1 MKRARL
7 EDDFNPVYP
16 YEHYNPLDIPF
27 ITPPFASSN
36 GLQEKPPGVL
46 SLKYTDPL
54 TTKNG
59 ALTLKLGT
67 GLNIDENG
75 DLSSDASVEV
85 SAPITKTN
93 KIVGLNYTK
102 PLALRSNAL
111 TLSYNAPLNV
121 VNNNLALNISQPVTV
136 NANNELSLLIDA
148 PLNADTGTLR
158 LQSAAPLGLVD
169 KTLKVLFS
177 SPLYLDNNFLTLAI
191 ERPLALSSNKAVT
204 LKYSP
209 PLKIE
214 NENLTLS
221 TGGPF
226 TVSGGNLNLTTS
238 APLSVQNNS
247 LSLFITSPLK
257 VINSML
263 AVGVNPPFTITDSGL
278 AMDLGDGLALGG
290 SKLIINLGPGLQMS
304 NGAITLALDAA
315 LPLQYRDNQLQ
326 LRIGST
332 SGLIMSGVT
341 QTLNV
346 NANTGKGLA
355 VENNSLVVKLGNGL
369 RFDSWGSITV
379 SPTTTTPT
387 TLWTTADP
395 SPNATFY
402 ESLDAKVWLV
412 LVKCNGMVN
421 GTISIKAQKGI
432 LLRPTASFIS
442 FVMYFYSDGTWR
454 KNYPV
459 FDNEGILANSAT
471 WGYRQGQSANTN
483 VSNAV
488 EFMPSS
494 KRYPNQKGSEVQN
507 MALTYTFLQGDPNM
521 AISFQSIYNHALEGY
536 SLKFTWRVRNNERFD
551 IPCCSFSYVT
561 EQ

>member
-1 MKRARL
+1 MKRARF

-67 GLNIDENG
+67 GLNIDKNG

-102 PLALRSNAL
+102 PLALQNNAL
-111 TLSYNAPLNV
+111 TLSYNAPFNV
-121 VNNNLALNISQPVTV
+121 VNNNLALNMSQPVTI

-158 LQSAAPLGLVD
+158 LQSDAPLGLVD

-191 ERPLALSSNKAVT
+191 ERPLALSSNRAVA

-226 TVSGGNLNLTTS
+226 TVSGGNLNLATS

-247 LSLFITSPLK
+247 LSL
-257 VINSML
+257 
-263 AVGVNPPFTITDSGL
+263 GVNPPFLITDSGL

-315 LPLQYRDNQLQ
+315 LPLQYTNNQLQ
-326 LRIGST
+326 LRIGSA
-332 SGLIMSGVT
+332 SALIMSGVT

-346 NANTGKGLA
+346 NASTSKGLA
-355 VENNSLVVKLGNGL
+355 IENNSLVVKLGNGL
-369 RFDSWGSITV
+369 RFDSWGSIAV

-412 LVKCNGMVN
+412 LVKCNDMVN
-421 GTISIKAQKGI
+421 GTISIKAQKGT
-432 LLRPTASFIS
+432 LLKPTASFIS

-494 KRYPNQKGSEVQN
+494 KRYPNEKGSEVQN

-521 AISFQSIYNHALEGY
+521 AISFQSIYNHAIEGY

>member
-1 MKRARL
+1 MKRARF

-67 GLNIDENG
+67 GLNIDKNG

-102 PLALRSNAL
+102 PLALQNNAL
-111 TLSYNAPLNV
+111 TLSYNAPFNV
-121 VNNNLALNISQPVTV
+121 VNNNLALNMSQPVTI

-158 LQSAAPLGLVD
+158 LQSDAPLGLVD

-191 ERPLALSSNKAVT
+191 ERPLALSSNRAVA

-226 TVSGGNLNLTTS
+226 TVSGGNLNLATS

-247 LSLFITSPLK
+247 LSL
-257 VINSML
+257 
-263 AVGVNPPFTITDSGL
+263 GVNPPFLITDSGL

-315 LPLQYRDNQLQ
+315 LPLQYENNQLQ
-326 LRIGST
+326 LRIGSA
-332 SGLIMSGVT
+332 SALIMSGVT

-346 NANTGKGLA
+346 NASTSKGLA
-355 VENNSLVVKLGNGL
+355 IENNSLVVKLGNGL
-369 RFDSWGSITV
+369 HFDSWGSIAV

-421 GTISIKAQKGI
+421 GTISIKAQKGT
-432 LLRPTASFIS
+432 LLNPTASFIS

-494 KRYPNQKGSEVQN
+494 KRYPNEKGSEVQN

-521 AISFQSIYNHALEGY
+521 AISFQSIYNHAIEGY

>member
-121 VNNNLALNISQPVTV
+121 VNNNLALNVSQPVTV

-191 ERPLALSSNKAVT
+191 ERPLALSSNRAVT

-369 RFDSWGSITV
+369 RFDSWGSIAV

-421 GTISIKAQKGI
+421 GTISIKALKGI

-454 KNYPV
+454 KTYPV

-483 VSNAV
+483 VSNAI

-507 MALTYTFLQGDPNM
+507 MALTYTFLQGNPNM

>member
-102 PLALRSNAL
+102 PLALQSNAL

-121 VNNNLALNISQPVTV
+121 VNNNLALNVSQPVTV

-191 ERPLALSSNKAVT
+191 ERPLALSSNRAVA

-226 TVSGGNLNLTTS
+226 TVSGGNLNLATS

-247 LSLFITSPLK
+247 LSL
-257 VINSML
+257 
-263 AVGVNPPFTITDSGL
+263 GVNPPFLITDSGL

-290 SKLIINLGPGLQMS
+290 SKLIINLGPGLQTS

-315 LPLQYRDNQLQ
+315 LPLQYKNNQLQ
-326 LRIGST
+326 LRIGSA
-332 SGLIMSGVT
+332 SALIMSGVT

-346 NANTGKGLA
+346 NASTSKGLA
-355 VENNSLVVKLGNGL
+355 IENNSLVVKLGNGL

-421 GTISIKAQKGI
+421 GTISIKAQKGT
-432 LLRPTASFIS
+432 LLKPTASFIS

-494 KRYPNQKGSEVQN
+494 KRYPNEKGSEVQN

>member
-1 MKRARL
+1 MKRARF

-67 GLNIDENG
+67 GLNIDKNG

-102 PLALRSNAL
+102 PLALQNNAL
-111 TLSYNAPLNV
+111 TLSYNAPFNV
-121 VNNNLALNISQPVTV
+121 VNNNLALNMSQPVTI

-158 LQSAAPLGLVD
+158 LQSDAPLGLVD

-191 ERPLALSSNKAVT
+191 ERPLALSSNRAVA

-226 TVSGGNLNLTTS
+226 TVSGGNLNLATS

-247 LSLFITSPLK
+247 LSL
-257 VINSML
+257 
-263 AVGVNPPFTITDSGL
+263 GVNPPFLITDSGL

-315 LPLQYRDNQLQ
+315 LPLQYKNNQLQ
-326 LRIGST
+326 LRIGSA
-332 SGLIMSGVT
+332 SALIMSGVT

-346 NANTGKGLA
+346 NASTSKGLA
-355 VENNSLVVKLGNGL
+355 IENNSLVVKLGNGL

-421 GTISIKAQKGI
+421 GTISIKAQKGT
-432 LLRPTASFIS
+432 LLKPTASFIS

-494 KRYPNQKGSEVQN
+494 KRYPNEKGSEVQN

-521 AISFQSIYNHALEGY
+521 AISFQSIYNHAIEGY

>member
-1 MKRARL
+1 MKRARF

-67 GLNIDENG
+67 GLNIDKNG

-102 PLALRSNAL
+102 PLALQSNAL
-111 TLSYNAPLNV
+111 TLSYNAPFNV
-121 VNNNLALNISQPVTV
+121 VNNNLALNMSQPVTI

-158 LQSAAPLGLVD
+158 LQSDAPLGLVD

-191 ERPLALSSNKAVT
+191 ERPLALSSNRAVA

-226 TVSGGNLNLTTS
+226 TVSGGNLNLATS

-247 LSLFITSPLK
+247 LSL
-257 VINSML
+257 
-263 AVGVNPPFTITDSGL
+263 GVNPPFLITDSGL

-315 LPLQYRDNQLQ
+315 LPLQYKNNQLQ
-326 LRIGST
+326 LRIGSA
-332 SGLIMSGVT
+332 SALIMSGVT

-346 NANTGKGLA
+346 NASTSKGLA
-355 VENNSLVVKLGNGL
+355 IENNSLVVKLGNGL

-421 GTISIKAQKGI
+421 GTISIKAQKGT
-432 LLRPTASFIS
+432 LLKPTASFIS

-494 KRYPNQKGSEVQN
+494 KRYPNEKGSEVQN

-521 AISFQSIYNHALEGY
+521 AISFQSIYNHAIEGY

>member
-1 MKRARL
+1 M
-7 EDDFNPVYP
+7 
-16 YEHYNPLDIPF
+16 
-27 ITPPFASSN
+27 
-36 GLQEKPPGVL
+36 
-46 SLKYTDPL
+46 
-54 TTKNG
+54 
-59 ALTLKLGT
+59 
-67 GLNIDENG
+67 
-75 DLSSDASVEV
+75 
-85 SAPITKTN
+85 
-93 KIVGLNYTK
+93 
-102 PLALRSNAL
+102 
-111 TLSYNAPLNV
+111 
-121 VNNNLALNISQPVTV
+121 
-136 NANNELSLLIDA
+136 
-148 PLNADTGTLR
+148 
-158 LQSAAPLGLVD
+158 
-169 KTLKVLFS
+169 
-177 SPLYLDNNFLTLAI
+177 
-191 ERPLALSSNKAVT
+191 T

>member
-67 GLNIDENG
+67 GLNIDKNG

-102 PLALRSNAL
+102 PLALQNNAL
-111 TLSYNAPLNV
+111 TLSYNAPFNI
-121 VNNNLALNISQPVTV
+121 VNNNLALNMSQPVTI

-158 LQSAAPLGLVD
+158 LQSDAPLGLVD

-191 ERPLALSSNKAVT
+191 ERPLALSSNRAVA

-263 AVGVNPPFTITDSGL
+263 A
-278 AMDLGDGLALGG
+278 MDLGDGLALGD

-315 LPLQYRDNQLQ
+315 LPLQYKNNQLQ
-326 LRIGST
+326 LRIGSA
-332 SGLIMSGVT
+332 SALIMSGVT

-346 NANTGKGLA
+346 NASTSKGLA
-355 VENNSLVVKLGNGL
+355 IENNSLVVKLGNGL

-421 GTISIKAQKGI
+421 GTISIKAQKGT
-432 LLRPTASFIS
+432 LLKPTASFIS

-483 VSNAV
+483 VSNAI

-507 MALTYTFLQGDPNM
+507 MALTYTFLQGNPNM
-521 AISFQSIYNHALEGY
+521 AIYFQSIYNHALEGY

>member
-1 MKRARL
+1 MKRARF

-67 GLNIDENG
+67 GLNIDKNG

-102 PLALRSNAL
+102 PLALQNNAL
-111 TLSYNAPLNV
+111 TLSYNAPFNV
-121 VNNNLALNISQPVTV
+121 VNNNLALNMSQPVTI

-158 LQSAAPLGLVD
+158 LRSDAPLGLVD

-191 ERPLALSSNKAVT
+191 ERPLALSSNRAVA

-226 TVSGGNLNLTTS
+226 TVSGGNLNLATS

-247 LSLFITSPLK
+247 LSL
-257 VINSML
+257 
-263 AVGVNPPFTITDSGL
+263 GVNPPFLITDSGL

-315 LPLQYRDNQLQ
+315 LPLQYKNNQLQ
-326 LRIGST
+326 LRIGSA
-332 SGLIMSGVT
+332 SALIMSGVT

-346 NANTGKGLA
+346 NANTSKGLA
-355 VENNSLVVKLGNGL
+355 IENNSLVVKLGNGL
-369 RFDSWGSITV
+369 RFDSWGSIAV

-421 GTISIKAQKGI
+421 GTISIKAQKGT
-432 LLRPTASFIS
+432 LLKPTASFIS

-494 KRYPNQKGSEVQN
+494 KRYPNEKGSEVQN

-521 AISFQSIYNHALEGY
+521 AISFQSIYNHAIEGY

>member
-1 MKRARL
+1 MKRARF

-67 GLNIDENG
+67 GLNIDKNG
-75 DLSSDASVEV
+75 DLSSDATVEV

-102 PLALRSNAL
+102 PLALQNNAL
-111 TLSYNAPLNV
+111 TLSYNAPFNI
-121 VNNNLALNISQPVTV
+121 VNNNLALNMSQPVTI

-158 LQSAAPLGLVD
+158 LQSDAPLGLVD

-191 ERPLALSSNKAVT
+191 ERPLALSSNRAVA

-226 TVSGGNLNLTTS
+226 TVSGGNLNLATS

-247 LSLFITSPLK
+247 LSL
-257 VINSML
+257 
-263 AVGVNPPFTITDSGL
+263 GVNPPFLITDSGL

-290 SKLIINLGPGLQMS
+290 SKLIINLGPGLQTS

-315 LPLQYRDNQLQ
+315 LPLQYKNNQLQ
-326 LRIGST
+326 LRIGSA
-332 SGLIMSGVT
+332 SALIMSGVT

-346 NANTGKGLA
+346 NASTSKGLA
-355 VENNSLVVKLGNGL
+355 IENNSLVVKLGNGL

-421 GTISIKAQKGI
+421 GTISIKAQKGT
-432 LLRPTASFIS
+432 LLKPTASFIS

-494 KRYPNQKGSEVQN
+494 KRYPNEKGSEVQN

-521 AISFQSIYNHALEGY
+521 AISFQSIYNHAIEGY

>member
-1 MKRARL
+1 MKRARF

-67 GLNIDENG
+67 GLNIDKNG

-102 PLALRSNAL
+102 PLALQNNAL
-111 TLSYNAPLNV
+111 TLSYNAPFNV
-121 VNNNLALNISQPVTV
+121 VNNNLALNMSQPVTI

-158 LQSAAPLGLVD
+158 LQSDAPLGLVD

-191 ERPLALSSNKAVT
+191 ERPLALSSNRAVA

-226 TVSGGNLNLTTS
+226 TVSGGNLNLATS

-247 LSLFITSPLK
+247 LSL
-257 VINSML
+257 
-263 AVGVNPPFTITDSGL
+263 GVNPPFLITDSGL

-315 LPLQYRDNQLQ
+315 LPLQYKNNQLQ
-326 LRIGST
+326 LRIGSA
-332 SGLIMSGVT
+332 SALIMSGVT

-346 NANTGKGLA
+346 NASTSKGLA
-355 VENNSLVVKLGNGL
+355 IENNSLVVKLGNGL
-369 RFDSWGSITV
+369 RFDSWGSIAV

-412 LVKCNGMVN
+412 LVKCNDMVN
-421 GTISIKAQKGI
+421 GTISIKAQKGT
-432 LLRPTASFIS
+432 LLKPTASLF
-442 FVMYFYSDGTWR
+442 
-454 KNYPV
+454 
-459 FDNEGILANSAT
+459 
-471 WGYRQGQSANTN
+471 
-483 VSNAV
+483 
-488 EFMPSS
+488 PSS
-494 KRYPNQKGSEVQN
+494 C
-507 MALTYTFLQGDPNM
+507 
-521 AISFQSIYNHALEGY
+521 I
-536 SLKFTWRVRNNERFD
+536 FTATERGGKT
-551 IPCCSFSYVT
+551 IPCLTTKGY
-561 EQ
+561 

>member
-27 ITPPFASSN
+27 ITPPFTSSN

-67 GLNIDENG
+67 GLNINENG

-102 PLALRSNAL
+102 PLTLQSNAL

-121 VNNNLALNISQPVTV
+121 VNNNLALNMSQPVTV

-158 LQSAAPLGLVD
+158 LQSDAPLGLVD

-191 ERPLALSSNKAVT
+191 ERPLALSSNRAVA

-214 NENLTLS
+214 NESLTLS
-221 TGGPF
+221 TSGPF

-238 APLSVQNNS
+238 APLSVQNSS
-247 LSLFITSPLK
+247 LSLLITSPLK
-257 VINSML
+257 VIN
-263 AVGVNPPFTITDSGL
+263 SGL
-278 AMDLGDGLALGG
+278 AMDLGDGLALDG

-315 LPLQYRDNQLQ
+315 LPLQYRNNQLQ
-326 LRIGST
+326 LRIGSA
-332 SGLIMSGVT
+332 SALIMSGVT

-346 NANTGKGLA
+346 NANTSKGLA

-369 RFDSWGSITV
+369 RFDSWGSIAV

-421 GTISIKAQKGI
+421 GTISIKAQKGT

-494 KRYPNQKGSEVQN
+494 KRYPNEKGSEVQN
-507 MALTYTFLQGDPNM
+507 MALTYTFLQGNPNM
-521 AISFQSIYNHALEGY
+521 AISFQSIYNHAIEGY

>member
-1 MKRARL
+1 MKRARF

-67 GLNIDENG
+67 GLNIDKNG

-102 PLALRSNAL
+102 PLALQNNAL
-111 TLSYNAPLNV
+111 TLSYNAPFNI
-121 VNNNLALNISQPVTV
+121 VNNNLALNMSQPVTI

-158 LQSAAPLGLVD
+158 LQSDAPLGLVD

-191 ERPLALSSNKAVT
+191 ERPLALSSNRAVA

-226 TVSGGNLNLTTS
+226 TVSGGNLNLATS

-247 LSLFITSPLK
+247 LSL
-257 VINSML
+257 
-263 AVGVNPPFTITDSGL
+263 GVNPPFLITDSGL

-290 SKLIINLGPGLQMS
+290 SKLIINLGPGLQTS

-315 LPLQYRDNQLQ
+315 LPLQYKNNQLQ
-326 LRIGST
+326 LRIGSA
-332 SGLIMSGVT
+332 SALIMSGVT

-346 NANTGKGLA
+346 NASTSKGLA
-355 VENNSLVVKLGNGL
+355 IENNSLVVKLGNGL

-421 GTISIKAQKGI
+421 GTISIKAQKGT
-432 LLRPTASFIS
+432 LLKPTASFIS

-494 KRYPNQKGSEVQN
+494 KRYPNEKGSEVQN

-521 AISFQSIYNHALEGY
+521 AISFQSIYNHAIEGY

>member
-1 MKRARL
+1 MKRARF

-67 GLNIDENG
+67 GLNIDKNG

-102 PLALRSNAL
+102 PLALQNNAL
-111 TLSYNAPLNV
+111 TLSYNAPFNI
-121 VNNNLALNISQPVTV
+121 VNNNLALNMSQPVTI

-158 LQSAAPLGLVD
+158 LQSDAPLGLVD

-191 ERPLALSSNKAVT
+191 ERPLALSSNRAVA

-226 TVSGGNLNLTTS
+226 TVSGGNLNLATS

-247 LSLFITSPLK
+247 LSL
-257 VINSML
+257 
-263 AVGVNPPFTITDSGL
+263 GVNPPFLITDSGL

-290 SKLIINLGPGLQMS
+290 SKLIINLGPGLQTS

-315 LPLQYRDNQLQ
+315 LPLQYKNNQLQ
-326 LRIGST
+326 LRIGSA
-332 SGLIMSGVT
+332 SALIMSGVT

-346 NANTGKGLA
+346 NASTSKGLA
-355 VENNSLVVKLGNGL
+355 IENNSLVVKLGNGL

-421 GTISIKAQKGI
+421 GTISIKALKGI

-454 KNYPV
+454 KTYPV

-483 VSNAV
+483 VSNAI

-494 KRYPNQKGSEVQN
+494 KRYPNEKGSEVQN

-521 AISFQSIYNHALEGY
+521 AISFQSIYNHAIEGY

>member
-1 MKRARL
+1 MKRARF

-67 GLNIDENG
+67 GLNIDKNG

-102 PLALRSNAL
+102 PLALQNNAL
-111 TLSYNAPLNV
+111 TLSYNAPFNV
-121 VNNNLALNISQPVTV
+121 VNNNLALNMSQPVTI

-158 LQSAAPLGLVD
+158 LQSDAPLGLVD

-191 ERPLALSSNKAVT
+191 ERPLALSSNRAVA

-226 TVSGGNLNLTTS
+226 TVSGGNLNLATS

-247 LSLFITSPLK
+247 LSL
-257 VINSML
+257 
-263 AVGVNPPFTITDSGL
+263 GVNPPFLITDSGL

-290 SKLIINLGPGLQMS
+290 SKLIINLGPGLQTS

-315 LPLQYRDNQLQ
+315 LPLQYKNNQLQ
-326 LRIGST
+326 LRIGSA
-332 SGLIMSGVT
+332 SALIMSGVT

-346 NANTGKGLA
+346 NASTSKGLA
-355 VENNSLVVKLGNGL
+355 IENNSLVVKLGNGL
-369 RFDSWGSITV
+369 RFDSWGSIAV

-421 GTISIKAQKGI
+421 GTISIKAQKGT
-432 LLRPTASFIS
+432 LLKPTASFIS

-494 KRYPNQKGSEVQN
+494 KRYPNEKGSEVQN

-521 AISFQSIYNHALEGY
+521 AISFQSIYNHAIEGY

>member
-191 ERPLALSSNKAVT
+191 ERPLALSRT
-204 LKYSP
+204 EQC
-209 PLKIE
+209 PLV
-214 NENLTLS
+214 
-221 TGGPF
+221 F
-226 TVSGGNLNLTTS
+226 TTFKNRKRKLNPKHRRTFYCKRGKSKLNNIGT
-238 APLSVQNNS
+238 PLRAKQ
-247 LSLFITSPLK
+247 LSLLIHYFSFK
-257 VINSML
+257 SYYSML

>member
-1 MKRARL
+1 MKRARF

-67 GLNIDENG
+67 GLNIDKNG

-102 PLALRSNAL
+102 PLALQNNAL
-111 TLSYNAPLNV
+111 TLSYNAPFNV
-121 VNNNLALNISQPVTV
+121 VNNNLALNMSQPVTI

-158 LQSAAPLGLVD
+158 LQSDAPLGLVD

-191 ERPLALSSNKAVT
+191 ERPLALSSNRAVA

-226 TVSGGNLNLTTS
+226 TVSGGNLNLATS

-247 LSLFITSPLK
+247 LSL
-257 VINSML
+257 
-263 AVGVNPPFTITDSGL
+263 GVNPPFLITDSGL

-315 LPLQYRDNQLQ
+315 LPLQYKNNQLQ
-326 LRIGST
+326 LRIGSA
-332 SGLIMSGVT
+332 SALIMSGVT

-346 NANTGKGLA
+346 NASTSKGLA
-355 VENNSLVVKLGNGL
+355 IENNSLVVKLGNGL
-369 RFDSWGSITV
+369 RFDSWGSIAV

-412 LVKCNGMVN
+412 LVKCNDMVN
-421 GTISIKAQKGI
+421 GTISIKAQKGT
-432 LLRPTASFIS
+432 LLKPTASFIS

-494 KRYPNQKGSEVQN
+494 KRYPNEKGSEVQN

-521 AISFQSIYNHALEGY
+521 AISFQSIYNHAIEGY

>member
-1 MKRARL
+1 MKRARF

-67 GLNIDENG
+67 GLNIDKNG

-102 PLALRSNAL
+102 PLALQNNAL
-111 TLSYNAPLNV
+111 TLSYNAPFNV
-121 VNNNLALNISQPVTV
+121 VNNNLALNMSQPVTI

-158 LQSAAPLGLVD
+158 LQSDAPLGLVD

-191 ERPLALSSNKAVT
+191 ERPLALSSNRAVA

-226 TVSGGNLNLTTS
+226 TVSGGNLNLATS

-247 LSLFITSPLK
+247 LSL
-257 VINSML
+257 
-263 AVGVNPPFTITDSGL
+263 GVNPPFLITDSGL

-290 SKLIINLGPGLQMS
+290 SKLIINLGPGLQTS

-315 LPLQYRDNQLQ
+315 LPLQYKNNQLQ
-326 LRIGST
+326 LRIGSA
-332 SGLIMSGVT
+332 SALIMSGVT

-346 NANTGKGLA
+346 NASTSKGLA
-355 VENNSLVVKLGNGL
+355 IENNSLVVKLGNGL

-421 GTISIKAQKGI
+421 GTISIKAQKGT
-432 LLRPTASFIS
+432 LLKPTASFIS

-494 KRYPNQKGSEVQN
+494 KRYPNEKGSEVQN

-521 AISFQSIYNHALEGY
+521 AISFQSIYNHAIEGY

>member
-1 MKRARL
+1 MKRARF

-67 GLNIDENG
+67 GLNIDKNG

-102 PLALRSNAL
+102 PLALQNNAL
-111 TLSYNAPLNV
+111 TLSYNAPFNV
-121 VNNNLALNISQPVTV
+121 VNNNLALNMSQPVTI

-158 LQSAAPLGLVD
+158 LQSDAPLGLVD

-191 ERPLALSSNKAVT
+191 ERPLALSSNRAVA

-214 NENLTLS
+214 NENLTLG

-226 TVSGGNLNLTTS
+226 TVSGGNLNLATS

-247 LSLFITSPLK
+247 LSL
-257 VINSML
+257 
-263 AVGVNPPFTITDSGL
+263 GVNPPFLITDSGL

-290 SKLIINLGPGLQMS
+290 SKLIINLGPGLQTS

-315 LPLQYRDNQLQ
+315 LPLQYKNNQLQ
-326 LRIGST
+326 LRIGSA
-332 SGLIMSGVT
+332 SALIMSGVT

-346 NANTGKGLA
+346 NASTSKGLA
-355 VENNSLVVKLGNGL
+355 IENNSLVVKLGNGL
-369 RFDSWGSITV
+369 RFDSWGSIAV

-421 GTISIKAQKGI
+421 GTISIKAQKGT
-432 LLRPTASFIS
+432 LLKPTASFIS

-494 KRYPNQKGSEVQN
+494 KRYPNEKGSEVQN

-521 AISFQSIYNHALEGY
+521 AISFQSIYNHAIEGY

>member
-1 MKRARL
+1 MKRARF

-59 ALTLKLGT
+59 AFTLKLGT
-67 GLNIDENG
+67 GLNIDKNG

-102 PLALRSNAL
+102 PLALQNNAL
-111 TLSYNAPLNV
+111 TLSYNAPFNV
-121 VNNNLALNISQPVTV
+121 VNNNLALNMSQPVTI

-158 LQSAAPLGLVD
+158 LQSDAPLGLVD

-191 ERPLALSSNKAVT
+191 ERPLALSSNRAVA

-226 TVSGGNLNLTTS
+226 TVSGGNLNLATS

-247 LSLFITSPLK
+247 LSL
-257 VINSML
+257 
-263 AVGVNPPFTITDSGL
+263 GVNPPFLITDSGL

-315 LPLQYRDNQLQ
+315 LPLQYKNNQLQ
-326 LRIGST
+326 LRIGSA
-332 SGLIMSGVT
+332 SALIMSGVT

-346 NANTGKGLA
+346 NASTSKGLA
-355 VENNSLVVKLGNGL
+355 IENNSLVVKLGNGL

-421 GTISIKAQKGI
+421 GTISIKAQKGT
-432 LLRPTASFIS
+432 LLKPTASFIS

-494 KRYPNQKGSEVQN
+494 KRYPNEKGSEVQN

-521 AISFQSIYNHALEGY
+521 AISFQSIYNHAIEGY